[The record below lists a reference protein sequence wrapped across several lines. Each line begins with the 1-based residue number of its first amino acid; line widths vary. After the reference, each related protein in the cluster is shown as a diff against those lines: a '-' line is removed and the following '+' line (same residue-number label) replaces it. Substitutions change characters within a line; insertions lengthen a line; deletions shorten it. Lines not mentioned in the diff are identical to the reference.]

1 MIYDLLGSNPLSL
14 ISCLLLLIAILS
26 LWIKQDIKVWG
37 VIATFSIVFGVISDR
52 IAVTGIVSIVILG
65 LLYYTVNRI
74 DLNRYMKVLC

>member
-1 MIYDLLGSNPLSL
+1 MLMIYDLLCSNPLSL
-14 ISCLLLLIAILS
+14 IGYLLLLISILS

-37 VIATFSIVFGVISDR
+37 VIAIFSMVCGVISDR

-74 DLNRYMKVLC
+74 DQLVR